1 MKILITIIAYVFL
14 LSFASNSS
22 ATNWHK
28 ITIDETSSELP
39 QFFLALEEQHAYS
52 GALLPRLKVLR
63 SDNSY
68 SEMLLF
74 VNCQNKTSEILALFE
89 YSVNSQLI
97 ATYTSIEYK
106 LFFHPKALLSSV
118 ETAVCLKGASSE
130 EALVQTVREIYKLL
144 QLNNGRDI
152 NAKP

>member
-1 MKILITIIAYVFL
+1 MKSLIIITALFL
-14 LSFASNSS
+14 SLSFASSSS
-22 ATNWHK
+22 ATTWHK
-28 ITIDETSSELP
+28 ITIDEISSELP
-39 QFFLALEEQHAYS
+39 QFFLALEKQPIS
-52 GALLPRLKVLR
+52 NGALLPRLKVLR

-68 SEMLLF
+68 TEMLLF
-74 VNCQNKTSEILALFE
+74 VNCQNKTSEILAVFE

-130 EALVQTVREIYKLL
+130 EALVQTVREIYKQM
-144 QLNNGRDI
+144 QLNYGRDT